1 MEPLSLTTY
10 LAIGIITGAIG
21 AYISEQKGRS
31 HRFGFWIGFLFG
43 FFGILGLLIMR
54 KQAEED

>member
-10 LAIGIITGAIG
+10 LALGVITGAIG

-43 FFGILGLLIMR
+43 FFGVLALLILR
-54 KQAEED
+54 KQQKD

>member
-10 LAIGIITGAIG
+10 LALGVITGAIG
-21 AYISEQKGRS
+21 AYVSEQKGRS

-43 FFGILGLLIMR
+43 FIGVLGLLMLR
-54 KQAEED
+54 KQKKD